1 MASITNSSSNVA
13 SQDARPCVSVDFGTS
28 TIAVAFT
35 LGHRSP
41 EVAGDV
47 LTSPEDIY
55 EYRQWPLG
63 AGSDTLVSRI
73 QYSPEGEVR
82 VGFEVDDY
90 DPDGVKIDFPKLLLW
105 SDDHYGQVRAGF
117 ADIPPNKHHLTVPE
131 IVSQVLRYVGG
142 CIRAYL
148 HERFGIIDHH
158 RIEWIFSL
166 PVSLDNAGRDVLE
179 EAIVA
184 AGMGHPGTIPFYREQ
199 RAAAVEAY
207 ANLVLERRNI
217 APAIVLVDVG
227 GGSVDIEAF
236 VAVPSSGRFPRLRS
250 FLPASSL
257 PVTGGVYLNRLYR
270 NLVVEKLARRRR
282 DNHSTLLA
290 HSLNHFETQV
300 KRRFGRSTRVEH
312 LKGPLIDLNISDHD
326 LETRVFRPQIDPILC
341 ETIRQIHDVTKKFQA
356 KYRESEDEKQTLDRS
371 IRQQHLRL
379 SERFQLDGVEDAS
392 LLGLLKDSLIQSKDL
407 LRQVEYWRN
416 VKPIVIWTGGTSYCR
431 YLQESAHEE
440 IGRKLGIETIF
451 DPRASNAVAP
461 GALRLHLGLSPMDAV
476 ETSYYYGFPGWIPY
490 DPDQH
495 GPRHRYVV

>member
-1 MASITNSSSNVA
+1 MATISNSPSNVA

-35 LGHRSP
+35 LGHHSV

-47 LTSPEDIY
+47 LNPLEDIY
-55 EYRQWPLG
+55 DYRQWPLG
-63 AGSDTLVSRI
+63 AGSDTLTSRI
-73 QYSPEGEVR
+73 QYSQEGEVR
-82 VGFEVDDY
+82 VGFEVDEY
-90 DPDGVKIDFPKLLLW
+90 NPDGVTIDFPKLLLW

-117 ADIPPNKHHLTVPE
+117 ADIPPNKHHLTVPG
-131 IVSQVLRYVGG
+131 IVSQVLRYVADCVRG
-142 CIRAYL
+142 YF
-148 HERFGIIDHH
+148 ERFGIADHH

-199 RAAAVEAY
+199 RAAAAEAY
-207 ANLVLERRNI
+207 ANLALERRKV

-290 HSLNHFETQV
+290 HSLIHFETQV

-341 ETIRQIHDVTKKFQA
+341 ETIRQVHDVRKGFHA
-356 KYRESEDEKQTLDRS
+356 KWRELEDERKILDRS
-371 IRQQHLRL
+371 IRQQHSRI
-379 SERFQLDGVEDAS
+379 SERFQLDSVEDAS
-392 LLGLLKDSLIQSKDL
+392 LLALLRNSFIQLNDL
-407 LRQVEYWRN
+407 LRQLEYWKT
-416 VKPIVIWTGGTSYCR
+416 VEPVVIWTGGTSYCR
-431 YLQESAHEE
+431 YLQESAHDE
-440 IGRKLGIETIF
+440 ISKKLGVETIF

-461 GALRLHLGLSPMDAV
+461 GALRLHLGLSPVDAV
-476 ETSYYYGFPGWIPY
+476 ETSYHYGFPGWIPY

-495 GPRHRYVV
+495 GLRHRYVV